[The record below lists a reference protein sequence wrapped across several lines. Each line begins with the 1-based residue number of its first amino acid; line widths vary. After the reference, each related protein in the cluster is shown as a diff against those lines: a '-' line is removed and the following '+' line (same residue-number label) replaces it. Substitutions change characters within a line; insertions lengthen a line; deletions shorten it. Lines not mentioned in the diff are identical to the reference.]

1 MDQIDTDILLQLQ
14 RNAKISMKELAASV
28 HLSSPA
34 VIERVKKL
42 EEQGMI
48 EGYKAKVNLK
58 KMQRTIQ
65 AIILFKSI
73 DCKSLSDFC
82 NAHPDVLECY
92 RVAGEISYIV
102 KLATYSVETL
112 EQFIDEAMP
121 YGTPSTN
128 IVLSSTE
135 KKVIAPFFNE
145 NIDN

>member
-1 MDQIDTDILLQLQ
+1 MDTIDTEILRQLQL
-14 RNAKISMKELAASV
+14 NAKISMKELATIV

-42 EEQGMI
+42 EEQGSI
-48 EGYKAKVNLK
+48 EGYTTKVNLK
-58 KMQRTIQ
+58 KMNRSIQ

-73 DCKSLSDFC
+73 DCKSLSNFC

-102 KLATYSVETL
+102 KIATYSVETL
-112 EQFIDEAMP
+112 EQFIDDAMP

-128 IVLSSTE
+128 IVLSSNE
-135 KKVIAPFFNE
+135 KAMILPFFDE
-145 NIDN
+145 KL

>member
-1 MDQIDTDILLQLQ
+1 MDKIDTEILRQLQL
-14 RNAKISMKELAASV
+14 NAKISMKELAKNV

-42 EEQGMI
+42 EEQGSI
-48 EGYKAKVNLK
+48 EGYTTKVNLK
-58 KMQRTIQ
+58 KMDRSIQ

-73 DCKSLSDFC
+73 DCKSLSNFC

-128 IVLSSTE
+128 IVLSSNE
-135 KKVIAPFFNE
+135 KPMILPYFDGNQQ
-145 NIDN
+145 